1 MRVHT
6 MKSQVYRV
14 HILLVAGLALFIS
27 PVWATEQGVRA
38 TEDGTVIAHSQE
50 YFPDHQGNRWQYRG
64 ELAEGPLQTI
74 KNKFFVNESTVT
86 GTRSLKGVSVTV
98 FHDTNAGNHGPSDSF
113 YRRDAAGIVYYG
125 SAPGTPLEQQLV
137 PYQIIRFPMKVGESF
152 QQFDRKNADFGTDLD
167 GDGLNERV
175 DAMGTVSVLGR
186 EAVTVPA
193 GTYQDAVK
201 VEARMT
207 LRIKF
212 SRARRIAQWEDVI
225 TAWFVRGVGLAKYI
239 ERQELPPLRTERS
252 IVTEI
257 IEELESYDVKPP
269 SASLS
274 RSEAP
279 TQGVFTDDAGDH
291 ELRQVIASS
300 GLRAGP

>member
-1 MRVHT
+1 MRLRVHR
-6 MKSQVYRV
+6 S
-14 HILLVAGLALFIS
+14 HIILLAGWTFFLSAARGTEGALS
-27 PVWATEQGVRA
+27 AA
-38 TEDGTVIAHSQE
+38 DDGPVIAQSQE
-50 YFPDHQGNRWQYRG
+50 YFPDQQGNRWQYRG
-64 ELAEGPLQTI
+64 QVAEGPLQTI
-74 KNKFFVNESTVT
+74 ENKFFVNESSVT
-86 GTRSLKGVSVTV
+86 GSRSLKGVSVTV

-113 YRRDAAGIVYYG
+113 YRRDAAGIVYHG

-137 PYQIIRFPMKVGESF
+137 PYQIIRFPMKLGASF

-167 GDGLNERV
+167 GDGVNERV
-175 DAMGTVSVLGR
+175 DAAGTVSVLGR

-207 LRIKF
+207 LRIYL
-212 SRARRIAQWEDVI
+212 SRGQRTAQGVDVM

-239 ERQELPPLRTERS
+239 ERQELPPLRTERG

-257 IEELESYDVKPP
+257 IEELEAFDVKPA

-274 RSEAP
+274 RSEPPSKGIFA
-279 TQGVFTDDAGDH
+279 DDAGHH
-291 ELRQVIASS
+291 ELRQVVFSA
-300 GLRAGP
+300 GLRAHP